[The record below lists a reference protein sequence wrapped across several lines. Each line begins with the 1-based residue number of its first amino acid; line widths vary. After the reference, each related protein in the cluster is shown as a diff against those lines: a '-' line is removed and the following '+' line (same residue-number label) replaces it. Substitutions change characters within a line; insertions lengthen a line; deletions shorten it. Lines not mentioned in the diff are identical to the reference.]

1 MNYLGVTEL
10 VRYELDLDEMI
21 QKNNSEEEP
30 LPVDAMNVV
39 INEFS
44 ARMLAKIATSLE
56 ELVKIEKSRK
66 NK

>member
-1 MNYLGVTEL
+1 M

-39 INEFS
+39 LNEFS

>member
-1 MNYLGVTEL
+1 MNYLEAIDMFG
-10 VRYELDLDEMI
+10 YELDLDEMI

-66 NK
+66 K

>member
-1 MNYLGVTEL
+1 M

-21 QKNNSEEEP
+21 QKNNNEEEP

>member
-1 MNYLGVTEL
+1 M

-21 QKNNSEEEP
+21 QKNNNEAEP

-56 ELVKIEKSRK
+56 ELVKIEKSK
-66 NK
+66 KINDK

>member
-1 MNYLGVTEL
+1 M

-21 QKNNSEEEP
+21 QKNNNEDEP

-39 INEFS
+39 ISEFS
-44 ARMLAKIATSLE
+44 ARMLAKIASSLE